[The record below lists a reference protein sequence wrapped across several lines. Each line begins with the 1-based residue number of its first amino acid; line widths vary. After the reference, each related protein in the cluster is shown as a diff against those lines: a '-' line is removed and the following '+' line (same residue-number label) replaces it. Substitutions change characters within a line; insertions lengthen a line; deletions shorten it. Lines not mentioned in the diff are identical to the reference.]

1 MSGRPPLSVSEPDES
16 NLRALKL
23 WAVFLP
29 VLAVV
34 VGELVRATL
43 IDPSFGRDFEHLVSG
58 GLAIVAVL
66 AFTGLMLAGIQRAQ
80 RSLVRQNRDLRLATA
95 ASTALQDDESMD
107 VVIQRTI
114 ATIVEATEAAE
125 ASVAILADDDS
136 GGGAPRVAR
145 TIHAAST
152 SLQPARMGSPIVIP
166 LWNGPSNVG
175 QLTIVPALGTHADAV
190 DEGVLGLIGHQLAC
204 AIQMRQVLADLR
216 RRRSESGAL
225 YDVALQVTN
234 RLPLV
239 QILASIRNHAHD
251 LLDVDEAAL
260 CLTAATSA
268 ALRQAKLLESPVR
281 SGDGVICFCSNSDG
295 PAVDLHAEDPSCPVR
310 DSPAWL
316 MKTSAPLR
324 SSDAELGELW
334 VGRTRSEPL
343 DDMDHELLAGL
354 ADLAAIAIVSAN
366 LRQRDEMAAIV
377 AERERIAREMHDS
390 LAQVLAT
397 VHLRLCA
404 LERRPAVYDHDE
416 LAQEV
421 GELGEMTH
429 EAYIDVREAILGLRE
444 SSHADRE
451 LLACLRI
458 YLEKFSTQ
466 TGLAGRLETALPDD
480 LGLAP
485 GAEIQVIRVIQEALT
500 NVRKHAGA
508 SSAVVRVEA
517 DGDGVCLVV
526 EDDGRGFDPVEVGG
540 RDDGF
545 GLHAMRERMSLVG
558 GTLTIQSAPGT
569 GTRVTARLPHQ
580 ARSGKTSEKH
590 VRVEHAESYAH
601 LAG

>member
-1 MSGRPPLSVSEPDES
+1 V
-16 NLRALKL
+16 
-23 WAVFLP
+23 
-29 VLAVV
+29 
-34 VGELVRATL
+34 
-43 IDPSFGRDFEHLVSG
+43 DP
-58 GLAIVAVL
+58 
-66 AFTGLMLAGIQRAQ
+66 
-80 RSLVRQNRDLRLATA
+80 
-95 ASTALQDDESMD
+95 
-107 VVIQRTI
+107 
-114 ATIVEATEAAE
+114 
-125 ASVAILADDDS
+125 
-136 GGGAPRVAR
+136 
-145 TIHAAST
+145 
-152 SLQPARMGSPIVIP
+152 
-166 LWNGPSNVG
+166 
-175 QLTIVPALGTHADAV
+175 
-190 DEGVLGLIGHQLAC
+190 GVLGLIGHQLAC
-204 AIQMRQVLADLR
+204 SIQMRQVLADLR

-239 QILASIRNHAHD
+239 QILASIRNHARD

-260 CLTAATSA
+260 CLTAAASA
-268 ALRQAKLLESPVR
+268 ALRQARLLETPLG
-281 SGDGVICFCSNSDG
+281 SGDGVICFCPGDDG
-295 PAVDLHAEDPSCPVR
+295 AVESLHAEDPRCPVR
-310 DSPAWL
+310 DSPAWA

-334 VGRTRSEPL
+334 VGRSRSEPL
-343 DDMDHELLAGL
+343 DDIARELLAGL

-366 LRQRDEMAAIV
+366 LRQREEMAAIV
-377 AERERIAREMHDS
+377 AERERIAREMHDT

-404 LERRPAVYDHDE
+404 LERRPAVYDQDE
-416 LAQEV
+416 LAE
-421 GELGEMTH
+421 EIAALGEMTH
-429 EAYIDVREAILGLRE
+429 EAYVDVREAILGLRE

-451 LLACLRI
+451 LLASLRI

-466 TGLAGRLETALPDD
+466 TGLVGRLETALPDD

-508 SSAVVRVEA
+508 TNAVVRVEA

-558 GTLTIQSAPGT
+558 GTLTIQSAPGA
-569 GTRVTARLPHQ
+569 GTRVTARLPHP
-580 ARSGKTSEKH
+580 ARSRSPLEKH
-590 VRVEHAESYAH
+590 VRDQHAESYAH